1 MQLSP
6 MILSFT
12 QLGEDRRPFHD
23 SLAACRDAGYSEIS
37 LLVDPTGPV
46 LRAGPPP
53 SVSFIDVF
61 RSDWAL
67 LRNTLAEHGLAC
79 RHLHAGG
86 LDVTDMASATQSAA
100 ALSDFA
106 VTAHNFGAEV
116 MTFGIGPRLP
126 EQIAWEDKVAYLDRA
141 VGAFRQVHEALAGLP
156 IRLGVDIHFRAPV
169 ETVRDALYVVDESGQ
184 QQVGLCLNTGHL
196 RSSQEEGWQIIR
208 QRPQSIVV
216 LAYKD
221 HTEAGSVHSLRLG
234 AGDTPLAEYVDA
246 VAESETSPY
255 QVVSIEH
262 EPWAEK
268 DEAVAA
274 SRRYLEDLH
283 ARRDV
288 REPIS

>member
-23 SLAACRDAGYSEIS
+23 SLQACRDAGYSEIS
-37 LLVDPTGPV
+37 LLVDPAGPV
-46 LRAGPPP
+46 LRAAQPP

-61 RSDWAL
+61 RSDWAV
-67 LRNTLAEHGLAC
+67 LRDTLTEYGLTC

-86 LDVTDMASATQSAA
+86 LDVTDASTASQSAA
-100 ALSDFA
+100 TLADFA
-106 VTAHNFGAEV
+106 VMAHNFGAEV

-126 EQIAWEDKVAYLDRA
+126 EQIAWEDKLAYLDRA
-141 VGAFRQVHEALAGLP
+141 VDAFRQVHDALAGLP

-169 ETVRDALYVVDESGQ
+169 ETVRDALYVVDQSGQ

-208 QRPQSIVV
+208 QRPQSVVV

-234 AGDTPLAEYVDA
+234 AGDTPLAEYLRA

-268 DEAVAA
+268 DGAVAA
-274 SRRYLEDLH
+274 SRRHLEQLQ
-283 ARRDV
+283 AQLGAK
-288 REPIS
+288 EAIS